1 MLSPSEGRRSILE
14 ELARIW
20 HNQAQVS
27 FVETITGYDAIVK
40 RCRQARMT
48 PYEISAR
55 PPDSELVDGIV
66 ASHLAFS
73 RGVHFCL
80 GAAMARM
87 EGRIAL
93 ELLTQR
99 LPDLRLEAQTLERLS
114 HFFLRGYKR
123 LPLIWKP
130 ACVAWRRAPAPNVT
144 HS

>member
-1 MLSPSEGRRSILE
+1 
-14 ELARIW
+14 
-20 HNQAQVS
+20 
-27 FVETITGYDAIVK
+27 
-40 RCRQARMT
+40 
-48 PYEISAR
+48 
-55 PPDSELVDGIV
+55 
-66 ASHLAFS
+66 
-73 RGVHFCL
+73 
-80 GAAMARM
+80 MARM

-114 HFFLRGYKR
+114 HFFLRSYKR